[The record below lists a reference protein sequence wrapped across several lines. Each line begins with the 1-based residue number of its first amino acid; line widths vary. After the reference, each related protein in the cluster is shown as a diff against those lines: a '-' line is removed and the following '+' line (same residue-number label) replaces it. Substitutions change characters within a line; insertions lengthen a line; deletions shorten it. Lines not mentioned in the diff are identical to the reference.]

1 MNLGRF
7 EVVRE
12 LGKGAM
18 GIVYL
23 ARDPLIGRLVALKT
37 IRLADSG
44 DEEEVREFQ
53 QRFIREAQAAGIL
66 SHPAIVTVHDIGQDA
81 ERGFSFIAME
91 YVEGPTLKEVLQ
103 QGKPL
108 SHASIARILEQVAEA
123 LDFAHRKGIVHR
135 DVKPANIILCGEDRV
150 KITDFGIAKIAS
162 EAVNL
167 TTTGQFLG
175 TPNYMAPEQVK
186 GGSVDGRT
194 DVFALGVVLY
204 ELLTRR
210 KPFGGDSLTTISY
223 RIVHEPFATPH
234 EVDPSVPIEFDEV
247 VNRCLAKDP
256 RDRYQSAR
264 DVAAALRALAAG
276 QPLPPPSAEP
286 AADPTIVSG
295 KVPTMELPFPDAG
308 VPSAA
313 AAEAPRAART
323 QPGEGILPK
332 AMRRRVPAAVF
343 FGIVVLLLAGIG
355 LAAGWIWSQRTP
367 VPAVD
372 TKREDLVARQS
383 DLRREG
389 QALLSQGNVEG
400 AYAKY
405 AELQRIAPSSP
416 GVAKVLGQLEQ
427 IRGEQASTQQ
437 RILEAQEK
445 LAEGK
450 TLYEAKQYAKA
461 IPLFEE
467 AFNLDSS
474 SVDAVNY
481 LRMSREQMA
490 LRQLREAD
498 RLAAAQVAKAPAPR
512 GAQGTATLVV
522 EYAGDLTDGVL
533 MVQLD
538 GEKIA
543 HEVLYEDRGVF
554 RRRGPRAVNLARE
567 IGSGKHEIVVFAV
580 VAGMRITERKV
591 FDQEFRSGG
600 TYRIRVVFDR
610 PAKRFHIEMV

>member
-1 MNLGRF
+1 MILGRF

-66 SHPAIVTVHDIGQDA
+66 SHPAIVTVHDIGQDEEKA
-81 ERGFSFIAME
+81 VSFIAME
-91 YVEGPTLKEVLQ
+91 YVEGPTLKELLQ
-103 QGKPL
+103 QGKAL
-108 SHASIARILEQVAEA
+108 THATIARICEQVAEA
-123 LDFAHRKGIVHR
+123 LDFAHSKGIVHR
-135 DVKPANIILCGEDRV
+135 DVKPANIIICGEDRV

-186 GGSVDGRT
+186 GSSVDGRT

-204 ELLTRR
+204 ECLTRR

-234 EVDPSVPIEFDEV
+234 EVDPTVPIEFDEV

-256 RDRYQSAR
+256 RDRYQRAR
-264 DVAAALRALAAG
+264 DVAAALHAIAAG
-276 QPLPPPSAEP
+276 QPLPALPEEP
-286 AADPTIVSG
+286 AADPTVVSG
-295 KVPTMELPFPDAG
+295 KLPTMDLPFPDAPNAA
-308 VPSAA
+308 VAATAPSVLA
-313 AAEAPRAART
+313 
-323 QPGEGILPK
+323 GEGTLRK
-332 AMRRRVPAAVF
+332 AMKRRIPTAAFV
-343 FGIVVLLLAGIG
+343 GVIILLLAGVAA
-355 LAAGWIWSQRTP
+355 AAGWIWSQRTAVP
-367 VPAVD
+367 VVD
-372 TKREDLVARQS
+372 EKREDLVAKQS
-383 DLRREG
+383 QLRREG
-389 QALLSQGNVEG
+389 QALLDQGNVEG
-400 AYAKY
+400 AYAKF

-416 GVAKVLGQLEQ
+416 GVAKIMGQLEQ
-427 IRGEQASTQQ
+427 IRGEKAVSQQ
-437 RILEAQEK
+437 RIQQAQEK
-445 LAEGK
+445 LAEGR

-467 AFNLDSS
+467 AFNLDPRSI
-474 SVDAVNY
+474 DAVNY
-481 LRMSREQMA
+481 LSMSREQLA
-490 LRQLREAD
+490 LRQVREAD
-498 RLAAAQVAKAPAPR
+498 RLAATKVATAPVPV
-512 GAQGTATLVV
+512 GAQNAATLVV

-543 HEVLYEDRGVF
+543 HEVLYQDGGVF
-554 RRRGPRAVNLARE
+554 RRRSPRQVNLARE
-567 IGSGKHEIVVFAV
+567 IRAGKHEVVVFAV
-580 VAGMRITERKV
+580 VSGMRITERKV
-591 FDQEFRSGG
+591 FNQDFRSGG
-600 TYRIRVVFDR
+600 TYRIRVRFDR
-610 PAKRFHIEMV
+610 AAKRFDVEMV

>member
-1 MNLGRF
+1 MNLGRY

-53 QRFIREAQAAGIL
+53 ARFMREAQAAGIL
-66 SHPAIVTVHDIGQDA
+66 SHPAIVTVHDIGQDDEKA
-81 ERGFSFIAME
+81 VSFIAME

-103 QGKPL
+103 QGKPFA
-108 SHASIARILEQVAEA
+108 HASIARILEQVAEA
-123 LDFAHRKGIVHR
+123 LDFAHSKGIVHR
-135 DVKPANIILCGEDRV
+135 DVKPANIILPGDERV

-186 GGSVDGRT
+186 GSSVDGRT

-204 ELLTRR
+204 ECLTRR

-223 RIVHEPFATPH
+223 RIVHEPFASPH
-234 EVDPSVPIEFDEV
+234 EVDPTVPIEFDEI

-256 RDRYQSAR
+256 KDRYQRAR
-264 DVAAALRALAAG
+264 DVAAALRAIAAG
-276 QPLPPPSAEP
+276 QPFPPPPVEP
-286 AADPTIVSG
+286 AADPTVVSG
-295 KVPTMELPFPDAG
+295 RLPTMELPFPDAEAPVAAAG
-308 VPSAA
+308 SPRASAA
-313 AAEAPRAART
+313 PAGERT
-323 QPGEGILPK
+323 LGK
-332 AMRRRVPAAVF
+332 AMRRRVPATAF
-343 FGIVVLLLAGIG
+343 LAIVILLLAALGA
-355 LAAGWIWSQRTP
+355 AAGWIWSQRTAVP
-367 VPAVD
+367 VVD
-372 TKREDLVARQS
+372 TKREALVARQG

-389 QALLSQGNVEG
+389 LALLSQGNVEG
-400 AYAKY
+400 AYEKFT
-405 AELQRIAPSSP
+405 ELRRIAPSSP
-416 GVAKVLGQLEQ
+416 GVAKVMAQLDQ
-427 IRGEQASTQQ
+427 IRGEQASVQQ
-437 RILEAQEK
+437 RTREAQEK
-445 LAEGK
+445 LEEGRK
-450 TLYEAKQYAKA
+450 LYEAKLYSKA
-461 IPLFEE
+461 IPVFEE
-467 AFNLDSS
+467 AFNLDPR

-481 LRMSREQMA
+481 LRMSREQLS
-490 LRQLREAD
+490 LRQMREAD
-498 RLAAAQVAKAPAPR
+498 RLAATRVAPAPAR
-512 GAQGTATLVV
+512 AGAGAATLVV

-543 HEVLYEDRGVF
+543 HETLYEERGVF
-554 RRRGPRAVNLARE
+554 RRRAPRAVNLARE
-567 IGSGKHEIVVFAV
+567 IRSGKHELVIFAV
-580 VAGMRITERKV
+580 VAGMKITERKS

-600 TYRIRVVFDR
+600 TYRVRVRFDR
-610 PAKRFHIEMV
+610 SAKKFQIEMI

>member
-1 MNLGRF
+1 MNLGRY

-37 IRLADSG
+37 IRLTDSG

-53 QRFIREAQAAGIL
+53 QRFMREAQAAGIL
-66 SHPAIVTVHDIGQDA
+66 SHPAIVTVHDIGQDD
-81 ERGFSFIAME
+81 EKGVSFIAME
-91 YVEGPTLKEVLQ
+91 YVEGPTLKEALQ

-108 SHASIARILEQVAEA
+108 AHGSIARILEQVAEA
-123 LDFAHRKGIVHR
+123 LDFAHSKGIVHR
-135 DVKPANIILCGEDRV
+135 DVKPANIIICGDERV

-186 GGSVDGRT
+186 GSSVDGRT

-204 ELLTRR
+204 ECLTRR

-223 RIVHEPFATPH
+223 RIVHEPFSSPH
-234 EVDPSVPIEFDEV
+234 EVDPTIPIEFDEV

-256 RDRYQSAR
+256 RDRFQRAR
-264 DVAAALRALAAG
+264 DVAAALRAIAAG
-276 QPLPPPSAEP
+276 QPLPVPPPEP
-286 AADPTIVSG
+286 VADPTVISG
-295 KVPTMELPFPDAG
+295 KMPTMELPFPEAD
-308 VPSAA
+308 AA
-313 AAEAPRAART
+313 ASSRPKTAPA
-323 QPGEGILPK
+323 PGEETALRR
-332 AMRRRVPAAVF
+332 AMRRRVPSAAF
-343 FGIVVLLLAGIG
+343 LSIILLLLAGVGI
-355 LAAGWIWSQRTP
+355 AAGWIWSQRTA

-372 TKREDLVARQS
+372 TQREDLVSRQAE
-383 DLRREG
+383 LRRDG
-389 QALLSQGNVEG
+389 LALLERGNVEG
-400 AYAKY
+400 AYAKFT
-405 AELQRIAPSSP
+405 ELRRIAPSSP
-416 GVAKVLGQLEQ
+416 GVAKIIAQLEQ
-427 IRGEQASTQQ
+427 IRGERATLQEQTRQ
-437 RILEAQEK
+437 AQEK
-445 LAEGK
+445 LAEGRK
-450 TLYEAKQYAKA
+450 LYEAKKYAEA

-467 AFNLDSS
+467 AFNLDPS
-474 SVDAVNY
+474 SVDTVNF
-481 LRMSREQMA
+481 LRMSREQLA

-498 RLAAAQVAKAPAPR
+498 RLAAAAVEKAPAPL
-512 GAQGTATLVV
+512 GAAGAATLVV

-543 HEVLYEDRGVF
+543 HELLYEDRGVF
-554 RRRGPRAVNLARE
+554 RRRSPRAVNLARE
-567 IGSGKHEIVVFAV
+567 IRAGKHEVIIFAV

-591 FDQEFRSGG
+591 FDQAFRAAG
-600 TYRIRVVFDR
+600 TYRIRVRFDR
-610 PAKRFHIEMV
+610 PSKKFDIQMV

>member
-1 MNLGRF
+1 VNLGRY

-66 SHPAIVTVHDIGQDA
+66 SHPAIVTVHDIGQDDQK
-81 ERGFSFIAME
+81 GFSFIAME

-103 QGKPL
+103 QGRQL
-108 SHASIARILEQVAEA
+108 SHPSIARILVQVAEA
-123 LDFAHRKGIVHR
+123 LDFAHSKGIVHR
-135 DVKPANIILCGEDRV
+135 DVKPANIILCGDEKV

-186 GGSVDGRT
+186 GSSVDGRT

-223 RIVHEPFATPH
+223 RIVHEPFETPH
-234 EVDPSVPIEFDEV
+234 EVDPSIPIEFDEV

-256 RDRYQSAR
+256 RDRYQHAR
-264 DVAAALRALAAG
+264 DVAADLRALAAG
-276 QPLPPPSAEP
+276 QPLPPPPAEP
-286 AADPTIVSG
+286 AADPTVVGG
-295 KVPTMELPFPDAG
+295 KVPTMELPFPEAAG
-308 VPSAA
+308 AAGAA
-313 AAEAPRAART
+313 AGAPGAART
-323 QPGEGILPK
+323 SPGEGTLRK
-332 AMRRRVPAAVF
+332 AMRRRIPPVLFFAV
-343 FGIVVLLLAGIG
+343 IVALLAGVG
-355 LAAGWIWSQRTP
+355 VAAGWIWSQRTP
-367 VPAVD
+367 VPVVD
-372 TKREDLVARQS
+372 QKREGLVARQS
-383 DLRREG
+383 QLRREG
-389 QALLSQGNVEG
+389 HALLGQGNVEG
-400 AYAKY
+400 AYAKFS
-405 AELQRIAPSSP
+405 ELQRLAPSSP
-416 GVAKVLGQLEQ
+416 GVAKILGQLEQ
-427 IRGEQASTQQ
+427 IRGEQVSTQQ
-437 RILEAQEK
+437 RIRESQEK

-450 TLYEAKQYAKA
+450 TLYDAKQYAKA
-461 IPLFEE
+461 IPVFEE

-481 LRMSREQMA
+481 LRMSREQLA

-498 RLAAAQVAKAPAPR
+498 RLAAAQVAAAPAPR
-512 GAQGTATLVV
+512 GPEGAATLVV

-543 HEVLYEDRGVF
+543 HEALYEDRGVF
-554 RRRGPRAVNLARE
+554 RRRGPREVNLARE
-567 IGSGKHEIVVFAV
+567 IQSGKHEIVVFAV

-591 FDQEFRSGG
+591 FDQEFQSGG
-600 TYRIRVVFDR
+600 TYRIRVRFDR
-610 PAKRFHIEMV
+610 NARRFDIQMV